1 MMAPVLVAL
10 LAGGPVHASG
20 IPWERNFEQA
30 LQKARAANKPLLVD
44 FWADW
49 CGWCHRLDK
58 TTYVDPVVV
67 ALAASFVPV
76 KVNTE
81 GSPEDVAVAARYEVS
96 SLPTIAVL
104 SPSGRQIQ
112 RLDGYQGPGQFPHT
126 LKEALATAEQVMAW
140 EATLETDPANAAAHL
155 RLGLHLFDQRFY
167 EQSAEHLKRARAA
180 DAGLATPE
188 RKDLRMRLGVIFFYG
203 REYSD
208 AAALLK
214 EALALGPDAGLDPS
228 ILYVLGRAYMKWGR
242 KDKARAT
249 FEKLV
254 EGYPASPAAQKAREM
269 LFALDPSRR

>member
-1 MMAPVLVAL
+1 MMTPLLVAL
-10 LAGGPVHASG
+10 LAGGPVHAPG
-20 IPWERNFEQA
+20 IPWERDFEQA
-30 LQKARAANKPLLVD
+30 LEKARSANKPLLVD

-81 GSPEDVAVAARYEVS
+81 GSREDQAVAARYEVS

-112 RLDGYQGPGQFPHT
+112 RLDGYQGPGQFPYT
-126 LKEALATAEQVMAW
+126 LREALAMAEQVMAW
-140 EATLETDPANAAAHL
+140 EATLAADPSNATAHL

-167 EQSAEHLKRARAA
+167 EQSAEHLRLARAA
-180 DAGLATPE
+180 DAELATPE
-188 RKDLRMRLGVIFFYG
+188 RKDLRMRLGVILFYG
-203 REYSD
+203 RDYSD
-208 AAALLK
+208 SASLLK
-214 EALALGPDAGLDPS
+214 EALALGPDAELDPK
-228 ILYVLGRAYMKWGR
+228 ILYVLGRAYMKWGH
-242 KDKARAT
+242 KDKART
-249 FEKLV
+249 LFGQLV

-269 LFALDPSRR
+269 LVALEPAR